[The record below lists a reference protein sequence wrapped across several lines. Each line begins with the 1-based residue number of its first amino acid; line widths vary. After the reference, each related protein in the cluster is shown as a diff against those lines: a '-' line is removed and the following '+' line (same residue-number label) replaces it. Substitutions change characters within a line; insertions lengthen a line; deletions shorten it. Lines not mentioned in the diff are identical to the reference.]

1 MPSKQNDPIRT
12 SGRDRLSLEAIAI
25 AIAACRNTTAI
36 AGEEAAAVPESHR
49 YRRIQ
54 AAGQR
59 SLLPRDAQAG

>member
-25 AIAACRNTTAI
+25 AIAACRNTPAV
-36 AGEEAAAVPESHR
+36 AMEASAVAEQHR
-49 YRRIQ
+49 YQRIQ